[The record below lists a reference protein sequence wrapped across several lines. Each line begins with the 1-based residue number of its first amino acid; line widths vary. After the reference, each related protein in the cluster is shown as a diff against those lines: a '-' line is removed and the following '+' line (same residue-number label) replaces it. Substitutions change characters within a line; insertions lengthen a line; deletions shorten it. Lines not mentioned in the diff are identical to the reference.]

1 MSEKEHRL
9 GVSEATL
16 VVRHLKLVD
25 MSEEVMTKVVKEID
39 EIYGLDSVNYDKA
52 SHTLHIAYDAS
63 RICIDCIEK
72 VLQENEVE
80 VSHDWWTHFKEGY
93 YRFIDQNVKDNA
105 STEPWSCHG
114 SFTGSNKKK

>member
-39 EIYGLDSVNYDKA
+39 EIYGLDSVSYDKA

-72 VLQENEVE
+72 VLQ
-80 VSHDWWTHFKEGY
+80 
-93 YRFIDQNVKDNA
+93 
-105 STEPWSCHG
+105 
-114 SFTGSNKKK
+114 SNMARLK

>member
-39 EIYGLDSVNYDKA
+39 EIYGLDSVSYDKA
-52 SHTLHIAYDAS
+52 RSEEL
-63 RICIDCIEK
+63 
-72 VLQENEVE
+72 V
-80 VSHDWWTHFKEGY
+80 
-93 YRFIDQNVKDNA
+93 
-105 STEPWSCHG
+105 
-114 SFTGSNKKK
+114 